1 MEGVSKSCGLD
12 LHLVSSV
19 RQRLDLLTANPKG
32 TEGSDARRNKR
43 PNKVGC
49 VDGVVILYEGFCCS
63 VLRSDMGRGLRGYI
77 QNACDTHGSARHEL
91 CGGYHHFQHDHASA
105 PSSAFDQAVLP
116 KHVVLAFRAH
126 RAIEFCPGEAI
137 ISASKPR

>member
-19 RQRLDLLTANPKG
+19 RQRLDLLTVNPKG
-32 TEGSDARRNKR
+32 TEGSEARRNKR

-63 VLRSDMGRGLRGYI
+63 VLRSDMRRGLRGYSKMP
-77 QNACDTHGSARHEL
+77 ATHTAPPDMNCVAGTITSNTITLPPQAQLSIRL
-91 CGGYHHFQHDHASA
+91 CFLNMSMWCWLSERIGHSNSV
-105 PSSAFDQAVLP
+105 P
-116 KHVVLAFRAH
+116 
-126 RAIEFCPGEAI
+126 E
-137 ISASKPR
+137 KP